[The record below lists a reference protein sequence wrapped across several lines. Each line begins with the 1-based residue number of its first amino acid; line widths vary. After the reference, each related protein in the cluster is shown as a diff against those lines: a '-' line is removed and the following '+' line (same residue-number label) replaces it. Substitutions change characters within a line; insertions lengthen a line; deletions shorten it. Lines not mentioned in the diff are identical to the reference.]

1 MLRIYIRKFESRV
14 HLLQRHG
21 YRWRPFKRAH
31 KELVGKTYPEEITI
45 VWNAKLKLLVAAA
58 ACTTILFGAGIVYIT
73 WFVKGGR
80 TGLIM
85 LALFIVTAPALFVD
99 ALGLGLL
106 LSFPFRRTSQWLQKR
121 KLSEKQ

>member
-14 HLLQRHG
+14 HLLQRHN
-21 YRWRPFKRAH
+21 YQWRPFKRAH

-45 VWNAKLKLLVAAA
+45 EWNTRLKLLVAAA
-58 ACTTILFGAGIVYIT
+58 VCTTIMFGAGIVYIT

-99 ALGLGLL
+99 AIGLWLL
-106 LSFPFRRTSQWLQKR
+106 LSFPFRRLVRLRQK
-121 KLSEKQ
+121 